1 MKITEPSW
9 PWRSLVTGSLQLE
22 CSTIGVADMDSS
34 TGLVIFDC
42 DGVLADSE
50 GLDNQVV
57 SSLLKEVG
65 HAIEPEEVALKANG
79 ITDDAMW
86 DLLERDLG
94 QSLPQGIKE
103 RWKAMCL
110 KVFRERLVPMPGL
123 VEAVRQLS
131 MKNIPLCVA
140 SNGGLE
146 RVAAILDI
154 IGLTEPFH
162 GRVFSATM
170 VAHAKPHPDLF
181 LYAAQMMGASHLRCT
196 VVEDSRAG
204 VQAGLAAGMRV
215 LGFCPD
221 GDLRNLSELGVET
234 FHHMDE
240 LLGLLGLDEHRC

>member
-1 MKITEPSW
+1 MGISTE
-9 PWRSLVTGSLQLE
+9 
-22 CSTIGVADMDSS
+22 
-34 TGLVIFDC
+34 LVIFDC

-50 GLDNQVV
+50 TLDGQVV
-57 SSLLKEVG
+57 SSLLKEIG
-65 HAIEPEEVALKANG
+65 HAIEPEEVAKKANG
-79 ITDDAMW
+79 FTDDAMW

-94 QSLPQGIKE
+94 QTLPQGIKD

-110 KVFRERLVPMPGL
+110 EVFRERLVPMPGL

-131 MKNIPLCVA
+131 IKSIPLCVA

-146 RVAAILDI
+146 RVASILDI
-154 IGLTEPFH
+154 IGLTEPFR

-181 LYAAQMMGASHLRCT
+181 LYAAQVMGASHLRCT

-221 GDLRNLSELGVET
+221 GDIRNLSELGVET

-240 LLGLLGLDEHRC
+240 LLSLLGLDGHRC